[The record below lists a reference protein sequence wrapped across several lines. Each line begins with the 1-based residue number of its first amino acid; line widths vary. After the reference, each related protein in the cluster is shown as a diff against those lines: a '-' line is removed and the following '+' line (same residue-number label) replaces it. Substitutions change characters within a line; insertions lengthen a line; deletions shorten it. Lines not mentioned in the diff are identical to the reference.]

1 MNFIQRL
8 GYYLIGLMIG
18 GFAVYFFLQQKE
30 TETFCYL
37 PNCRVLKDLRS
48 KPFHTAKDAEVYMKN
63 TDMTLDDIRLTLKH
77 GDVDFSRSNLPYES
91 GKIYIVEGKNT
102 KQQPVELELIN
113 YPDKVVLKN
122 IIKI

>member
-18 GFAVYFFLQQKE
+18 AFAVWFILHQKE

-48 KPFHTAKDAEVYMKN
+48 KPFQTSEEANFEMKN
-63 TDMTLDDIRLTLKH
+63 EKMSLDDVRLNLKH
-77 GDVDFSRSNLPYES
+77 GDIDFSRSNLPYET
-91 GKIYIVEGKNT
+91 GKIYIVEGRNPEN
-102 KQQPVELELIN
+102 QPIELELIN

-122 IIKI
+122 IKKI